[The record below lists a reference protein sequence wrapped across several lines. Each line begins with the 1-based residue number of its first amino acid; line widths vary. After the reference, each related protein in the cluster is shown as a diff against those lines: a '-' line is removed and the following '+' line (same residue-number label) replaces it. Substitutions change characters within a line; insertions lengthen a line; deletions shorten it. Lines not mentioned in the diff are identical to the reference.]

1 MAINLVKIGDMQ
13 EMNYSGYQNYKDQ
26 SVMTMTQGELLIVL
40 FDELIKR
47 LTRAEFAID
56 NEKFDVFDQSIDRSQ
71 EIVEYLKASL
81 DFNYEISAEINR
93 MYDFF
98 LYEISRIKAGRKKE
112 IIAELKPL
120 VKELRDTFEEA
131 SAKAG
136 I

>member
-1 MAINLVKIGDMQ
+1 
-13 EMNYSGYQNYKDQ
+13 MNYSGYQNYKDQ

>member
-1 MAINLVKIGDMQ
+1 
-13 EMNYSGYQNYKDQ
+13 MNYSGLQNYKDQ

-47 LTRAEFAID
+47 LTRAEFAMD
-56 NEKFDVFDQSIDRSQ
+56 NNKLDVFDQSIDRSQ

>member
-1 MAINLVKIGDMQ
+1 
-13 EMNYSGYQNYKDQ
+13 MNYSGYQNYKDQ
-26 SVMTMTQGELLIVL
+26 SVMTMTKGELLIVL

-56 NEKFDVFDQSIDRSQ
+56 NENFDVFDQSIDRSQ

-112 IIAELKPL
+112 VVAELKPL

>member
-1 MAINLVKIGDMQ
+1 
-13 EMNYSGYQNYKDQ
+13 MNYSGLQNYKDQ

-47 LTRAEFAID
+47 LTRAEFALE
-56 NEKFDVFDQSIDRSQ
+56 NAKFDVFDQSIERSQ

-81 DFNYEISAEINR
+81 DFQYEISGEINR

-98 LYEISRIKAGRKKE
+98 MYEISRIKASRKKE
-112 IIAELKPL
+112 IIAEMKPL

>member
-1 MAINLVKIGDMQ
+1 
-13 EMNYSGYQNYKDQ
+13 MNYSGYQNYKDQ
-26 SVMTMTQGELLIVL
+26 SVMTMTKGELLIVL

-56 NEKFDVFDQSIDRSQ
+56 KENFDVFDQSIDRSQ
-71 EIVEYLKASL
+71 EIVEYLRASL

-98 LYEISRIKAGRKKE
+98 LYEITRIKAGRKKE
-112 IIAELKPL
+112 LIAELKPL
-120 VKELRDTFEEA
+120 VKDLRDTFEEA